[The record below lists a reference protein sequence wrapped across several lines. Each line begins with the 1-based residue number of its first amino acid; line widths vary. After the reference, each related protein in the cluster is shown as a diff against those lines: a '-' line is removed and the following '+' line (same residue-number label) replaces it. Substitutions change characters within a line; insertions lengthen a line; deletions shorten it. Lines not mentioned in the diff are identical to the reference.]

1 LRLLL
6 DTHALIWLFEGNERL
21 SRRARTQIEA
31 DDAVVH
37 VSAVSAFE
45 IAIKYRSGK
54 LPNVAALAEN
64 FEPLM
69 REYGFEDMP
78 ISLRHAQA
86 AGLLPISH
94 KDPFDRLLIAQA
106 QLEAM
111 TLVSNEQMFDAFAVA
126 RLW

>member
-6 DTHALIWLFEGNERL
+6 DTHALIWFFEGNARL
-21 SRRARTQIEA
+21 SRRAREEIEA
-31 DDAVVH
+31 DEAVVH

-45 IAIKYRSGK
+45 ITIKYRSGK

-64 FEPLM
+64 FAPLM
-69 REYGFEDMP
+69 RDYGFEDVP

-86 AGLLPISH
+86 AGLLAIPH

-106 QLEAM
+106 QLENL
-111 TLVSNEQMFDAFAVA
+111 TLVSNEAIFDTFAVA

>member
-6 DTHALIWLFEGNERL
+6 DTHALIWFFEGNDRL
-21 SRRARTQIEA
+21 SRRARHEIEVP
-31 DDAVVH
+31 DAQVY

-45 IAIKYRSGK
+45 ITIKYRSGK

-64 FEPLM
+64 FIPLM
-69 REYGFEDMP
+69 GDYGFEPLP
-78 ISLRHAQA
+78 ISLGHAQA
-86 AGLLPISH
+86 AGLLAIPH

-111 TLVSNEQMFDAFAVA
+111 TLVSNEAMFDAFGVA